1 MCDALRERILAEG
14 RVSGDLVLVDGFLN
28 HRIDTALM
36 AEIGR
41 WLAAA
46 VGDDAPDV
54 VVTSEASGI
63 APAYAVAA
71 ALGSP
76 LVFAKKRH
84 DPAPGLLGR
93 QVESPTK
100 GDRPWLQIEPRVLDG
115 LRTAVVVDDFLAGGR
130 TALALGE
137 MLEEAGVRVLAFA
150 FAVERAWAGGRE
162 RLEAGG
168 HRVVAAAAVLA
179 VEDGR
184 PVLA

>member
-28 HRIDTALM
+28 HRVDTALVDDV
-36 AEIGR
+36 GR

-46 VGDDAPDV
+46 VAGEHPDG

-63 APAYAVAA
+63 APAYAVAS
-71 ALGSP
+71 ALGVP
-76 LVFAKKRH
+76 VVFAKKRH

-93 QVESPTK
+93 QVDSPTK
-100 GDRPWLQIEPRVLDG
+100 GDRPWLQIEPRVLAG
-115 LRTAVVVDDFLAGGR
+115 LESVVVVDDFLAGGR
-130 TALALGE
+130 TARALGE
-137 MLEEAGVRVLAFA
+137 MLEEHGIAVVAYL
-150 FAVERAWAGGRE
+150 FAVERAWAGGRAL
-162 RLEAGG
+162 LEAEGR
-168 HRVVAAAAVLA
+168 RVVAAATVLA